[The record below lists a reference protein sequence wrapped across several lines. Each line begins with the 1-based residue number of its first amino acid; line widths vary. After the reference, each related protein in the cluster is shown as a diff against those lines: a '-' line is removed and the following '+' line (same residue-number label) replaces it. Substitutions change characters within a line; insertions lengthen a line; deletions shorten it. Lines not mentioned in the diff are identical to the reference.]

1 MAQAKKDR
9 TLFVCQEC
17 GAESLRWQGRC
28 PECNAWNTFVE
39 RTVKPVAPNR
49 PSSRNGSGAEPVE
62 VAQLSG
68 DAHPRL
74 PLGITECDRVL
85 GGGAV
90 PGSLVLIGGDPGIGK
105 CLTGDT
111 RVLDPL
117 TGDFL
122 PITAWAAQRR
132 AVLAIDAETH
142 RLRPCSNVSFR
153 ESGVQSVVKV
163 TTRLGRELRCTVNH
177 PLLTP
182 DGWRPVG
189 ELASG
194 TRVAS
199 PRSLPYFGN
208 ELLDA
213 HDVRLIAYA
222 LSDGSATSQV
232 TVTSALPEV
241 EHDLQE
247 LARWFGLTLRVYTKR
262 GTAAKQFRLVQPVG
276 ERARGRSEVAAA
288 LKRVQANSG
297 LTWAALA
304 RAACVSYGMLNVWRR
319 GDCVPS
325 LSALQRLAKAAGVPL
340 ADLAP
345 GARERA
351 EMRTSAA
358 RLLDAVGIRFSK
370 ARTKA
375 VPDVI
380 FRLPRPQIAHF
391 LHVLFS
397 CDGSVYVNGAGTPA
411 VSYSSISRRLA
422 EDVHHLLLRFGF
434 VTRIRTKHATV
445 NDQPYLAYEL
455 QLLGVSQ
462 VKRFLREIG
471 IWGREDARQRI
482 EAMSDP
488 NGVSTHWDT
497 IPTGDRFW
505 SELRS
510 AIAGEA
516 AMEPASPAALFRA
529 ASTASGVTLRDRRH
543 DRPLARSTVAAVAQ
557 RYPSPFLQRLAEG
570 EIYWDEIVSVVPA
583 GEEATYDLTVEGDH
597 SFVANDLVVHNSTL
611 LLQVTAKIAAS
622 GKNVLYISG
631 EESAHQLKLRA
642 ARLGIS
648 GERLFLL
655 TETDID
661 EALATADRVQPD
673 LVVVDS
679 IQTVFTPELPNAP
692 GTVVQLREA
701 TLRVMRWAKR
711 GHVPAFIVGHVTKEG
726 EIAGPRLLEHLV
738 DVVLYLEGERF
749 SSYRLLRGVKNR
761 YGATSEVG
769 VFEMANDGL
778 REVENP
784 SEIFLAER
792 ADGAVGSVIVP
803 VLEGTRPMLVEVQ
816 ALTTSTSMSMPRRA
830 AHGIETNR
838 LLLITAVLSKRV
850 RMPLHNQDVIVN
862 VAGGLRVQ
870 EPAADLGL
878 ALAITSSFKDLR
890 LPGDLV
896 AIGEVGLS
904 GELRSVGH
912 LDRRLAEAEKLGFR
926 HALVPAAALRRGKP
940 ATGLRLHPAAT
951 LVEAVEKALAL

>member
-1 MAQAKKDR
+1 MAQAKKER

-17 GAESLRWQGRC
+17 GVESLRWQGRC

-74 PLGITECDRVL
+74 PLGIAEFDRVL
-85 GGGAV
+85 GNGAV

-105 CLTGDT
+105 
-111 RVLDPL
+111 
-117 TGDFL
+117 
-122 PITAWAAQRR
+122 
-132 AVLAIDAETH
+132 
-142 RLRPCSNVSFR
+142 
-153 ESGVQSVVKV
+153 
-163 TTRLGRELRCTVNH
+163 
-177 PLLTP
+177 
-182 DGWRPVG
+182 
-189 ELASG
+189 
-194 TRVAS
+194 
-199 PRSLPYFGN
+199 
-208 ELLDA
+208 
-213 HDVRLIAYA
+213 
-222 LSDGSATSQV
+222 
-232 TVTSALPEV
+232 
-241 EHDLQE
+241 
-247 LARWFGLTLRVYTKR
+247 
-262 GTAAKQFRLVQPVG
+262 
-276 ERARGRSEVAAA
+276 
-288 LKRVQANSG
+288 
-297 LTWAALA
+297 
-304 RAACVSYGMLNVWRR
+304 
-319 GDCVPS
+319 
-325 LSALQRLAKAAGVPL
+325 
-340 ADLAP
+340 
-345 GARERA
+345 
-351 EMRTSAA
+351 
-358 RLLDAVGIRFSK
+358 
-370 ARTKA
+370 
-375 VPDVI
+375 
-380 FRLPRPQIAHF
+380 
-391 LHVLFS
+391 
-397 CDGSVYVNGAGTPA
+397 
-411 VSYSSISRRLA
+411 
-422 EDVHHLLLRFGF
+422 
-434 VTRIRTKHATV
+434 
-445 NDQPYLAYEL
+445 
-455 QLLGVSQ
+455 
-462 VKRFLREIG
+462 
-471 IWGREDARQRI
+471 
-482 EAMSDP
+482 
-488 NGVSTHWDT
+488 
-497 IPTGDRFW
+497 
-505 SELRS
+505 
-510 AIAGEA
+510 
-516 AMEPASPAALFRA
+516 
-529 ASTASGVTLRDRRH
+529 
-543 DRPLARSTVAAVAQ
+543 
-557 RYPSPFLQRLAEG
+557 
-570 EIYWDEIVSVVPA
+570 
-583 GEEATYDLTVEGDH
+583 
-597 SFVANDLVVHNSTL
+597 STL
-611 LLQVTAKIAAS
+611 LLQVTANIAAS

-642 ARLGIS
+642 ARLGIT

-792 ADGAVGSVIVP
+792 AEGAIGSVIVP

-816 ALTTSTSMSMPRRA
+816 ALTSTSSMAMPRRA
-830 AHGIETNR
+830 AHGIEANR

-850 RMPLHNQDVIVN
+850 RMSLHNQDVIVN

-926 HALVPAAALRRGKP
+926 HALVPAAALRRGRPQTAVSAASGIK
-940 ATGLRLHPAAT
+940 LHPAAT

>member
-1 MAQAKKDR
+1 MAQAKKER

-17 GAESLRWQGRC
+17 GVESLRWQGRC
-28 PECNAWNTFVE
+28 PECGAWNTFVE
-39 RTVKPVAPNR
+39 RTVKPVAPGR

-62 VAQLSG
+62 VARLSG

-74 PLGITECDRVL
+74 PLGIAEFDRVL

-105 CLTGDT
+105 CLAGNT
-111 RVLDPL
+111 RVLDPS

-122 PITAWAAQRR
+122 PITAWATQQRSVV
-132 AVLAIDAETH
+132 ALAGETH
-142 RLRPCSNVSFR
+142 RLQPRPVAAFCD
-153 ESGVQSVVKV
+153 SGVQPIVEV
-163 TTRLGRELRCTVNH
+163 TTRLGRVLRCTASH

-182 DGWRPVG
+182 DGWRSVS
-189 ELASG
+189 ELAAG
-194 TRVAS
+194 GRIAS
-199 PRSLPYFGN
+199 PRALPYFGR
-208 ELLDA
+208 ESLGE

-232 TVTSALPEV
+232 TVTSALPYV
-241 EHDLQE
+241 ERDLEE
-247 LARWFGLTLRVYTKR
+247 LAHWYGLTLRVYPKR
-262 GTAAKQFRLVQPVG
+262 GSIAKQFRFVQPIG
-276 ERARGRSEVAAA
+276 ERARARGELAAA
-288 LKRVQANSG
+288 LKLVQTRSG
-297 LTWAALA
+297 ITWAAWA
-304 RAACVSYGMLNVWRR
+304 RRARVSYGMLNLWRR
-319 GDCVPS
+319 GTCVPS
-325 LSALQRLAKAAGVPL
+325 QVELERLASAANVSL

-345 GARERA
+345 VARERA
-351 EMRTSAA
+351 EMRTPVA
-358 RLLDAVGIRFSK
+358 RLLESVGVRFSK

-375 VPDVI
+375 VPEIV
-380 FRLPRPQIAHF
+380 FRLPRPQLALF
-391 LHVLFS
+391 LRVLFS
-397 CDGSVYVNGAGTPA
+397 CDGSVYVNGAGTPGI
-411 VSYSSISRRLA
+411 SYSTKSRRLA
-422 EDVHHLLLRFGF
+422 DDVQHLLLRFGF
-434 VTRIRTKHATV
+434 VTRIRTKHSKV
-445 NDQPYLAYEL
+445 NDEPYTAYEL
-455 QLLGVSQ
+455 QLLGVQ
-462 VKRFLREIG
+462 HVKRFLSEIG
-471 IWGREDARQRI
+471 IWGREEARRQI
-482 EAMSDP
+482 EAMPDP
-488 NGVSTHWDT
+488 DGASTHWDT
-497 IPTGDRFW
+497 IPTSDRFW
-505 SELRS
+505 AEIRA
-510 AIAGEA
+510 AIGSDSKNV
-516 AMEPASPAALFRA
+516 PASPAVMFR
-529 ASTASGVTLRDRRH
+529 TASALAGVTLRDRRH
-543 DRPLARSTVAAVAQ
+543 DRPLARKTVAAVAKAYPS
-557 RYPSPFLQRLAEG
+557 RYPQQLVESDT
-570 EIYWDEIVSVVPA
+570 YWDEIASVTPV
-583 GEEATYDLTVEGDH
+583 GEEPTYDLTVCGDH
-597 SFVANDLVVHNSTL
+597 NFVANDLIVHNSTL
-611 LLQVTAKIAAS
+611 LLQVTANIAS
-622 GKNVLYISG
+622 NGKNVLYISG

-642 ARLGIS
+642 ARLGIT

-679 IQTVFTPELPNAP
+679 IQTAFTPELPNAP

-792 ADGAVGSVIVP
+792 AEGAIGSVIVP

-816 ALTTSTSMSMPRRA
+816 ALTTTSSMSMPRRA

-838 LLLITAVLSKRV
+838 LLLITAVLAKRV
-850 RMPLHNQDVIVN
+850 RMQLHNQDVIVN

-926 HALVPAAALRRGKP
+926 HAILPAAALRRGRP
-940 ATGLRLHPAAT
+940 QTTMQLHPAAT
-951 LVEAVEKALAL
+951 LVEGVEKALAL